1 MINAR
6 FQQEKERKGKN
17 GEWKKISTYT
27 CTDRRGIRY
36 LGVGVELFD
45 ECEGNSNK
53 TEVLNSGKLEAEFS
67 SGYGSKPLSGFHG
80 EMEKFSAAIEKIL
93 LPFERGRGKKMKFP
107 TARKLRRAEK
117 SF

>member
-1 MINAR
+1 MENG
-6 FQQEKERKGKN
+6 RKFPL
-17 GEWKKISTYT
+17 ILVQM
-27 CTDRRGIRY
+27 DRRGIRY
-36 LGVGVELFD
+36 LEVELFD

-80 EMEKFSAAIEKIL
+80 EMEKFSAATEKIL

-107 TARKLRRAEK
+107 TARKLRRAGNGKKFLIAREL
-117 SF
+117 

>member
-1 MINAR
+1 MENG
-6 FQQEKERKGKN
+6 RKFPL
-17 GEWKKISTYT
+17 ILVQM
-27 CTDRRGIRY
+27 DRRGIRY

-45 ECEGNSNK
+45 ECEENSNK

-80 EMEKFSAAIEKIL
+80 EMEKFSAATEKIL

-107 TARKLRRAEK
+107 TARKLRRAGNGKKFLIAREL
-117 SF
+117 